1 MNKYDNMI
9 EKNRKVSEEKIAR
22 AKSAIREISKA
33 KSAIREMIEDEEKVT
48 IPKLMKKTGLS
59 RGFFYKNPTVRK
71 EMDRALDLQAG
82 MVDSKRKVL
91 DLAMENRIE
100 LLEKT
105 IRELKK
111 ENKELKQKNEKQQK
125 LLNKKNLSILKS

>member
-1 MNKYDNMI
+1 MDGAKNMNKYDNMI
-9 EKNRKVSEEKIAR
+9 ERNRKVSEEK
-22 AKSAIREISKA
+22 ISKA

>member
-9 EKNRKVSEEKIAR
+9 EWNRKASEEK
-22 AKSAIREISKA
+22 ISKA

-71 EMDRALDLQAG
+71 EMDLALDLQAG

>member
-22 AKSAIREISKA
+22 AKSAIRE
-33 KSAIREMIEDEEKVT
+33 MIEEEEKVT

-59 RGFFYKNPTVRK
+59 RGFFYKNPVVRK
-71 EMDRALDLQAG
+71 EMDRARDLQAG
-82 MVDSKRKVL
+82 MVDSKRRVL
-91 DLAMENRIE
+91 DMVMENRIE
-100 LLEKT
+100 MLEQT
-105 IRELKK
+105 ITKLKK
-111 ENKELKQKNEKQQK
+111 ENAELKQQNEKQQK

>member
-9 EKNRKVSEEKIAR
+9 ERNRKVSEEKISR
-22 AKSAIREISKA
+22 A

-59 RGFFYKNPTVRK
+59 RGFFYKNATVRK
-71 EMDRALDLQAG
+71 EIDRALDLQAG
-82 MVDSKRKVL
+82 MVDSKRKIL
-91 DLAMENRIE
+91 DMAMENRIE

-105 IRELKK
+105 IKELKK
-111 ENKELKQKNEKQQK
+111 ENMELKQQNEKQQK
-125 LLNKKNLSILKS
+125 LLNKRNLSILKS

>member
-9 EKNRKVSEEKIAR
+9 EWNRKASEEK
-22 AKSAIREISKA
+22 ISKA

-105 IRELKK
+105 IRELT
-111 ENKELKQKNEKQQK
+111 
-125 LLNKKNLSILKS
+125 

>member
-9 EKNRKVSEEKIAR
+9 EWNRKASEEK
-22 AKSAIREISKA
+22 ISKA

-111 ENKELKQKNEKQQK
+111 ENPELTQKHETQQK

>member
-1 MNKYDNMI
+1 MI

-22 AKSAIREISKA
+22 AKSAIRE
-33 KSAIREMIEDEEKVT
+33 MIEEEEKVT

-59 RGFFYKNPTVRK
+59 RGFFYKNPIVRK
-71 EMDRALDLQAG
+71 EIDRALDLQAG

-91 DLAMENRIE
+91 DMVMENRIE
-100 LLEKT
+100 LLEQT
-105 IRELKK
+105 ITKLKK
-111 ENKELKQKNEKQQK
+111 ENAELKQQNEKQQK

>member
-9 EKNRKVSEEKIAR
+9 ERNRKVSEEKIAR
-22 AKSAIREISKA
+22 AKSAIRE
-33 KSAIREMIEDEEKVT
+33 MIEEEEKVT

-71 EMDRALDLQAG
+71 EIDRALDLQAG

-91 DLAMENRIE
+91 DMVMENRIE
-100 LLEKT
+100 LLEQTVTK
-105 IRELKK
+105 LKK
-111 ENKELKQKNEKQQK
+111 ENAELKRQNEKLQK

>member
-1 MNKYDNMI
+1 MI
-9 EKNRKVSEEKIAR
+9 EWNRKASEEK
-22 AKSAIREISKA
+22 ISKA

>member
-9 EKNRKVSEEKIAR
+9 ERNRKVSEEKIAR
-22 AKSAIREISKA
+22 AKSAIRE
-33 KSAIREMIEDEEKVT
+33 MIEEEEKVT

-71 EMDRALDLQAG
+71 EIDRALDLQAG

-91 DLAMENRIE
+91 DMVMENRIE
-100 LLEKT
+100 LLEQTVTKLK
-105 IRELKK
+105 RE
-111 ENKELKQKNEKQQK
+111 NAELKQQNEKLQK

>member
-1 MNKYDNMI
+1 MDGAKNMSKYDNMI
-9 EKNRKVSEEKIAR
+9 EWNRKASEEK
-22 AKSAIREISKA
+22 ISKA

>member
-9 EKNRKVSEEKIAR
+9 ERNRKVSEEKIAR
-22 AKSAIREISKA
+22 AKSAIRE
-33 KSAIREMIEDEEKVT
+33 MIEEEEKVT

-71 EMDRALDLQAG
+71 EIDRALDLQAG

-91 DLAMENRIE
+91 DMVMENRIG
-100 LLEKT
+100 LLEQTVTK
-105 IRELKK
+105 LKK
-111 ENKELKQKNEKQQK
+111 ENAELKRQNEKLQK

>member
-1 MNKYDNMI
+1 MSKYDNMI
-9 EKNRKVSEEKIAR
+9 ERNRKVSEEKISR
-22 AKSAIREISKA
+22 A

-59 RGFFYKNPTVRK
+59 RGFFYKNATVRK
-71 EMDRALDLQAG
+71 EIDRALDLQAG
-82 MVDSKRKVL
+82 MVDSKRKIL

-105 IRELKK
+105 IKELKK
-111 ENKELKQKNEKQQK
+111 ENMELKQQNEKQQK
-125 LLNKKNLSILKS
+125 LLNMETKRHAVACLWFC

>member
-1 MNKYDNMI
+1 MSIYYYMI
-9 EKNRKVSEEKIAR
+9 VRNRKFSEEKLSR
-22 AKSAIREISKA
+22 A

-59 RGFFYKNPTVRK
+59 RGFFYKNATVRK
-71 EMDRALDLQAG
+71 EIDRALDLQAG
-82 MVDSKRKVL
+82 MVDSKRKIL

-105 IRELKK
+105 IKELKK
-111 ENKELKQKNEKQQK
+111 ENMELKHQNEKQQK
-125 LLNKKNLSILKS
+125 LLNKRNLSILKS

>member
-1 MNKYDNMI
+1 MI

-22 AKSAIREISKA
+22 AKSAIRE
-33 KSAIREMIEDEEKVT
+33 MIEEEEKVT

-59 RGFFYKNPTVRK
+59 RGFFYKNPVVRK

-82 MVDSKRKVL
+82 MVDSKRRVL
-91 DLAMENRIE
+91 DMVMENRIE
-100 LLEKT
+100 MLEQT
-105 IRELKK
+105 ITKLKK
-111 ENKELKQKNEKQQK
+111 ENAELKQQNEKQQK